1 MPAELRPLADLATDL
16 WWSWH
21 PDARELFRAID
32 PERWESCGDNPVKL
46 LRDLPPVQ
54 LAGLA
59 RNADLRERM
68 HFLHATWRSDRER
81 PARRIGVAVPEHPI
95 AFICAE
101 FGVDAAVPIYS
112 GGLGVLAGDM
122 LKQASDSAIPMVAVG
137 LFYRRGYFHQRLD
150 RSGWQHEYWTVLD
163 PEDLPLTEEVDA
175 QGCPHRVDV
184 TLRGRTV
191 HARIWRLQV
200 GRVPLYLLDTDM
212 PENDA
217 TSRWITSTLYVGD
230 RSLRLMQYAVLAI
243 GGVRALRLLGIE
255 PSVFHLNEGHASL
268 AALEL
273 MREQRARGLSF
284 TAALEAVRSR
294 VVFTTHTPVA
304 AGNERYD
311 LGEVEAIFDNLA
323 EQYGISELELREL
336 TTSRPA
342 EDRWFGVTELAL
354 RTARASNGVSRRHGE
369 TARGMWQ
376 HLWPGRDARDIP
388 IGHITNGVH
397 VPTWVSGP
405 MRELLDRYLGPT
417 WIGALDPAVLARI
430 ESIPDE
436 ELWAVR
442 CRLRE
447 QIVSYVRRKTVA
459 DRLARG
465 ESLAYAELASSTFDP
480 NVLTIGFARRVASYK
495 RLHLLIRDPA
505 RAIGLL
511 RGRRIQVVIAGR
523 AHPLD
528 DGAKQFVKAIFEL
541 KDVEQASAR
550 VAFLEDYDMAVAR
563 ELVSGCDVWVNLPRV
578 PLEASGTSGMKSAL
592 NGGLNLSVLDGWW
605 CEAFDDGVTGWGIA
619 SSNEADDATQDAR
632 DSEALFGL
640 LEQDV
645 VQAFYGDR
653 DAKGVPH
660 AWVRRIKAS
669 MTRVASYFTS
679 ARMLDEYA
687 ARVWP
692 APPAR

>member
-1 MPAELRPLADLATDL
+1 
-16 WWSWH
+16 
-21 PDARELFRAID
+21 
-32 PERWESCGDNPVKL
+32 
-46 LRDLPPVQ
+46 
-54 LAGLA
+54 
-59 RNADLRERM
+59 
-68 HFLHATWRSDRER
+68 
-81 PARRIGVAVPEHPI
+81 
-95 AFICAE
+95 
-101 FGVDAAVPIYS
+101 
-112 GGLGVLAGDM
+112 
-122 LKQASDSAIPMVAVG
+122 
-137 LFYRRGYFHQRLD
+137 
-150 RSGWQHEYWTVLD
+150 
-163 PEDLPLTEEVDA
+163 
-175 QGCPHRVDV
+175 
-184 TLRGRTV
+184 
-191 HARIWRLQV
+191 
-200 GRVPLYLLDTDM
+200 M

-284 TAALEAVRSR
+284 PAALETVRSR

-436 ELWAVR
+436 ELWVVR

-495 RLHLLIRDPA
+495 RLHLLTRDPA

-632 DSEALFGL
+632 DSETLFGL

-669 MTRVASYFTS
+669 MIRVASYFTS